1 MRLLGTKDSTRRKLI
16 MEKLI
21 RGIAR
26 TLAVLS
32 AVAIVVMVIA
42 IAIDVFVRNTTGASL
57 GGMIEIAE
65 TAMVTA
71 VAFGLAWAGV
81 NGEHVAVTLVTDR
94 FGPGLAKATNILVWI
109 VVAAYTAWLSYA
121 NILRSIDS
129 WESKETRFGLVQWP
143 MYPMRW
149 VLTIGLIS
157 LFIVAIVNL
166 VRTLKGQQPMGFAD
180 EVEAALADDAFV
192 PEAVDAASD
201 QTDGPATDRPTNQ
214 GEHKS

>member
-1 MRLLGTKDSTRRKLI
+1 

-32 AVAIVVMVIA
+32 AAAIVVMVIA

-57 GGMIEIAE
+57 AGMIEIAE

-94 FGPGLAKATNILVWI
+94 FGPGLAKATNIFVWL
-109 VVAAYTAWLSYA
+109 VVAAYTAWLGWA
-121 NILRSIDS
+121 NILRSMDS
-129 WESKETRFGLVQWP
+129 WGSKETRFGLVQWP

-149 VLTIGLIS
+149 VLTLGIIS
-157 LFIVAIVNL
+157 LFVVALVNL
-166 VRTLKGQQPMGFAD
+166 VRTLKGQEPMGFAD
-180 EVEAALADDAFV
+180 EVEAALADETFV
-192 PEAVDAASD
+192 PDAIAPASETTNGAG
-201 QTDGPATDRPTNQ
+201 TDPESTQ

>member
-1 MRLLGTKDSTRRKLI
+1 

-21 RGIAR
+21 RGVAR

-32 AVAIVVMVIA
+32 AAAIVVMVIA
-42 IAIDVFVRNTTGASL
+42 IAIDVFVRNTTGGSL

-94 FGPGLAKATNILVWI
+94 FSPALAKITNIFVWTI
-109 VVAAYTAWLSYA
+109 TAIYTAWLSWA

-129 WESKETRFGLVQWP
+129 WDSQETRFGLVQWP

-149 VLTIGLIS
+149 VLTLGLLS
-157 LFIVAIVNL
+157 LFVVALVNL
-166 VRTLKGQQPMGFAD
+166 TRSLSGQEPMGFSD
-180 EVEAALADDAFV
+180 EVEAALADEALPDPTTQTVSAGIDHDAT
-192 PEAVDAASD
+192 P
-201 QTDGPATDRPTNQ
+201 NQ
-214 GEHKS
+214 STEGERNA

>member
-1 MRLLGTKDSTRRKLI
+1 

-32 AVAIVVMVIA
+32 AAAIVIMVIA
-42 IAIDVFVRNTTGASL
+42 ISIDVFVRNTTGGSL

-94 FGPGLAKATNILVWI
+94 FGPRLAKITNIFVWV
-109 VVAAYTAWLSYA
+109 VVAAYTAWLSWA

-129 WESKETRFGLVQWP
+129 WQSQETRFGLVQWP

-149 VLTIGLIS
+149 VLTLGFIS
-157 LFIVAIVNL
+157 LFAVALVNL
-166 VRTLKGQQPMGFAD
+166 IRTLGGQQPMGFAD
-180 EVEAALADDAFV
+180 EIEAALAEETIVDRTDTHPAAAVSEDIADAK
-192 PEAVDAASD
+192 
-201 QTDGPATDRPTNQ
+201 DRTE
-214 GEHKS
+214 GERNNS

>member
-1 MRLLGTKDSTRRKLI
+1 

-32 AVAIVVMVIA
+32 AAAIVVMVIA
-42 IAIDVFVRNTTGASL
+42 IAIDVFVRNTTGGSL

-94 FGPGLAKATNILVWI
+94 FSPALAKITNIFVWTI
-109 VVAAYTAWLSYA
+109 TAIYTAWLSWA

-129 WESKETRFGLVQWP
+129 WDSQETRFGLVQWP

-149 VLTIGLIS
+149 VLTLGLLS
-157 LFIVAIVNL
+157 LFVVALVNL
-166 VRTLKGQQPMGFAD
+166 TRSLSGQEPMGFSD
-180 EVEAALADDAFV
+180 EVEAALADEALPDPTTQTVSAGIDHDAT
-192 PEAVDAASD
+192 P
-201 QTDGPATDRPTNQ
+201 NQ
-214 GEHKS
+214 STEGERNA

>member
-1 MRLLGTKDSTRRKLI
+1 

-21 RGIAR
+21 RGTAR
-26 TLAVLS
+26 VLAVLS

-81 NGEHVAVTLVTDR
+81 NGEHVAVTLITDR
-94 FGPGLAKATNILVWI
+94 FGPRMAKITNIFVWI
-109 VVAAYTAWLSYA
+109 VTAVYTGWLSYA

-129 WESKETRFGLVQWP
+129 WGSKETRFGLVQWP

-157 LFIVAIVNL
+157 LFIVAVVNL
-166 VRTLKGQQPMGFAD
+166 LRTVSGKEPMGFAD
-180 EVEAALADDAFV
+180 EVEAALADEALQPTATPSIAADA
-192 PEAVDAASD
+192 S
-201 QTDGPATDRPTNQ
+201 GTDRSSTE
-214 GEHKS
+214 GDSTK

>member
-1 MRLLGTKDSTRRKLI
+1 

-42 IAIDVFVRNTTGASL
+42 IAIDVFVRNSTGASL

-94 FGPGLAKATNILVWI
+94 FGPRLAKITNIFVWL

-149 VLTIGLIS
+149 VLTIGIIS
-157 LFIVAIVNL
+157 LFVVAVVNL
-166 VRTLKGQQPMGFAD
+166 VRTLKGQEPMGFAD
-180 EVEAALADDAFV
+180 EVQAALADETLQPDVATQPPV
-192 PEAVDAASD
+192 VEKP
-201 QTDGPATDRPTNQ
+201 TTDRPTTQ
-214 GEHKS
+214 GEHN

>member
-1 MRLLGTKDSTRRKLI
+1 

-32 AVAIVVMVIA
+32 AVAIVVMVVA
-42 IAIDVFVRNTTGASL
+42 IAIDVFERNRTGASL

-94 FGPGLAKATNILVWI
+94 FGPKLAKINNIFVWTVTAI
-109 VVAAYTAWLSYA
+109 YTLWLSHA

-149 VLTIGLIS
+149 VLTIGIIS
-157 LFIVAIVNL
+157 LFIVAVVNL
-166 VRTLKGQQPMGFAD
+166 IRTLKGQEPMGFAD
-180 EVEAALADDAFV
+180 EVEAALADETLKPDVVSTEPVA
-192 PEAVDAASD
+192 ADDAA
-201 QTDGPATDRPTNQ
+201 TNGESTQ
-214 GEHKS
+214 GEAKA

>member
-1 MRLLGTKDSTRRKLI
+1 

-32 AVAIVVMVIA
+32 AAAIVVMVIA
-42 IAIDVFVRNTTGASL
+42 ITIDVFVRNTTGASL

-94 FGPGLAKATNILVWI
+94 FGPTLAKITNIFVWTI
-109 VVAAYTAWLSYA
+109 TVVYTGWLSYA

-129 WESKETRFGLVQWP
+129 WGSKETRFGLVQWP

-149 VLTIGLIS
+149 VLTIGIIS
-157 LFIVAIVNL
+157 LCIVALVNL
-166 VRTLKGQQPMGFAD
+166 IRTLGGHEPMGFAD
-180 EVEAALADDAFV
+180 EVEAALSDDALQ
-192 PEAVDAASD
+192 PAAAPSASVSD
-201 QTDGPATDRPTNQ
+201 PAIDPASTK
-214 GEHKS
+214 GEHCS

>member
-1 MRLLGTKDSTRRKLI
+1 

-32 AVAIVVMVIA
+32 AAAIVVMVIA
-42 IAIDVFVRNTTGASL
+42 ITIDVFVRNTTGASL

-81 NGEHVAVTLVTDR
+81 NGEHVAVTLLTDR
-94 FGPGLAKATNILVWI
+94 FGPRLAKATNIFVWI
-109 VVAAYTAWLSYA
+109 LTAFYTGWLSYA
-121 NILRSIDS
+121 NILNSI
-129 WESKETRFGLVQWP
+129 EATQFGEIRFGLVQWP

-149 VLTIGLIS
+149 VLTTGFIS
-157 LFIVAIVNL
+157 LFLVALVN
-166 VRTLKGQQPMGFAD
+166 VYRSVTGKGPMGFAD
-180 EVEAALADDAFV
+180 EVEAALADETL
-192 PEAVDAASD
+192 PTES
-201 QTDGPATDRPTNQ
+201 TATTAE
-214 GEHKS
+214 GERQ

>member
-1 MRLLGTKDSTRRKLI
+1 

-32 AVAIVVMVIA
+32 ATAIVVMVIA
-42 IAIDVFVRNTTGASL
+42 ITIDVFVRNTTGASL

-81 NGEHVAVTLVTDR
+81 NGEHVAVTLLTDR
-94 FGPGLAKATNILVWI
+94 FGPKMARATNVFVW
-109 VVAAYTAWLSYA
+109 VLTAFYTGWLSYS
-121 NILRSIDS
+121 NILNSI
-129 WESKETRFGLVQWP
+129 EATQLGEIRFGLVQWP

-149 VLTIGLIS
+149 VLTIGFIS
-157 LFIVAIVNL
+157 LFLVALVNIYRSL
-166 VRTLKGQQPMGFAD
+166 TGSGPMGFAD
-180 EVEAALADDAFV
+180 ELEAVLADDAL
-192 PEAVDAASD
+192 P
-201 QTDGPATDRPTNQ
+201 TDEHHSTPTTAE
-214 GEHKS
+214 GERKS

>member
-1 MRLLGTKDSTRRKLI
+1 

-32 AVAIVVMVIA
+32 AAAIVVMVIA
-42 IAIDVFVRNTTGASL
+42 IAIDVFVRNTTGGSL

-94 FGPGLAKATNILVWI
+94 FNPTLTKITNIFVWTVTAI
-109 VVAAYTAWLSYA
+109 YTAWLSWA

-129 WESKETRFGLVQWP
+129 WGSQETRFGLVQWP

-149 VLTIGLIS
+149 VLTLGLIS
-157 LFIVAIVNL
+157 LFIVALVNL
-166 VRTLKGQQPMGFAD
+166 ARSLSGQEPMGFSD
-180 EVEAALADDAFV
+180 EVAAALAD
-192 PEAVDAASD
+192 EALPDPTTPTASAGLD
-201 QTDGPATDRPTNQ
+201 HGATRNQ
-214 GEHKS
+214 STEGERNA